1 MNGFE
6 VPEKLREKIA
16 NEIKSYIVLSGKTMK
31 DVALTLHEKYGRSK
45 SVSAFTH
52 RIKTGKIRYA
62 EVLEIMEVIGME
74 LVAKRK

>member
-1 MNGFE
+1 MGEFT
-6 VPEKLREKIA
+6 VPEYLREKIA

>member
-1 MNGFE
+1 MNGFI
-6 VPEKLREKIA
+6 VPEKLRHKIA
-16 NEIKSYIVLSGKTMK
+16 TEIKSNIVLSGMTMK

-52 RIKTGKIRYA
+52 RIKNGKIRYA